1 MSEPFSYE
9 KASIEQ
15 KKEESQRKKMDR
27 LRRYKRCFQSADGKF
42 VLADLKKL
50 FGFNESSMVYGC
62 TLGDAGLRE
71 GMKSPLRHIDAQ
83 LAAEMKP
90 ERVDNKAIS
99 NENNP

>member
-9 KASIEQ
+9 KSSIEQ
-15 KKEESQRKKMDR
+15 LKEESQRKKMDR

-42 VLADLKKL
+42 VLADMKRL

-83 LAAEMKP
+83 LAAEMRPEPKP
-90 ERVDNKAIS
+90 SKAQS
-99 NENNP
+99 GHTEQ